1 MNIFLRIFSSV
12 LAFLLMFGPNSNNVH
27 MNGEPDDINDQQS
40 VETINQLL
48 SHPDPISADPKKADL
63 EYFRAVTES
72 TTYDEII
79 CDIGPADYITGSG
92 IITYHWKLDDDLI
105 ANVAFNYNSQVL
117 TLIIVKD
124 GEVMEGIVW

>member
-1 MNIFLRIFSSV
+1 
-12 LAFLLMFGPNSNNVH
+12 MFGPNSNNVH
-27 MNGEPDDINDQQS
+27 TNEEPDDINDQQS

-48 SHPDPISADPKKADL
+48 PQPDLISAYPKKADL

-72 TTYDEII
+72 TTYEEII

-124 GEVMEGIVW
+124 GEVMKRIVW